1 MGRGALQDVGV
12 GGCDRGDVRAVGQV
26 LLGVGND
33 VSVVVGVVVGEGDL
47 AVDVRA
53 GSPVRQLARE
63 GLNVGLAQAHINT
76 VHRAGKGVVVGLQ
89 ARIDDLDDLTVALLG
104 SLGRARHRQ
113 GGGVL
118 EDGCTRS
125 IRAGFQRLVHPLDE
139 RDLHALDLLD
149 GGECGTRRLDSEA
162 VERVRVVAHGG
173 NLRAGHGRLNRRGNA
188 GLDLVARGRYRA
200 ADRGLLELD
209 NDRRRGVVS
218 RLLRG
223 GSVGQG
229 HSPGLG
235 LTDGEERVLDAR
247 ARARLG
253 GRGLGR
259 VGGEDTA
266 RLGAHRE
273 RRDAHACQGEGGGE
287 CECRGGVMGHQG
299 LTYVSTRWR

>member
-53 GSPVRQLARE
+53 GTTVRQLARE

-89 ARIDDLDDLTVALLG
+89 SGVDDLDDLTVALLG
-104 SLGRARHRQ
+104 SLGRARHCQ

-125 IRAGFQRLVHPLDE
+125 IRAGFQRLVHTLDK
-139 RDLHALDLLD
+139 RSLHTLDLLD
-149 GGECGTRRLDSEA
+149 GGEGGTGSLDGKA
-162 VERVRVVAHGG
+162 IERVRVVTHGG
-173 NLRAGHGRLNRRGNA
+173 DLRAGHGRLNRRGNA
-188 GLDLVARGRYRA
+188 GLGLVARGRCRA
-200 ADRGLLELD
+200 AGRPLLELD
-209 NDRRRGVVS
+209 DDRRRGVVG
-218 RLLRG
+218 RLLRRG
-223 GSVGQG
+223 GVGQD

-235 LTDGEERVLDAR
+235 LANGEERVLDAR

-273 RRDAHACQGEGGGE
+273 RRDAHAGQGEGGGQ
-287 CECRGGVMGHQG
+287 CECRGGVMGHQW
-299 LTYVSTRWR
+299 LTYVSIRWR